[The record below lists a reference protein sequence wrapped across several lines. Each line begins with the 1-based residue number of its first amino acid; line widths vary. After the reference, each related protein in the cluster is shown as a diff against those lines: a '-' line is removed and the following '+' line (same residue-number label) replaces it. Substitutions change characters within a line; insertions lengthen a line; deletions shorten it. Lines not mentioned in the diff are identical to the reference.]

1 MKPLVSIVCIA
12 YNHEPY
18 IRECLESFVTQKV
31 NFPIEILVND
41 DCSKDNTALII
52 REYEQKYPDLFKCVY
67 QNENQYSKGV
77 QPWFDILFPMVQ
89 GKYIAL
95 CEGDDYWV
103 DPMKLQ
109 KQIEIL
115 EKDETLVGCYTDYYD
130 VDLDGKR
137 CYNGIHRATI
147 GRELNRISLRDFFT
161 YNVSYPTASVV
172 FRNNHAEEVIQK
184 VRHMKNPYL
193 GDWVLWIALHCF
205 GDFYYLDEITSAYR
219 FNPTSVTH
227 TQWVMDRVGRIKME
241 FDLQPRIADVL
252 PEEYADIAVDLR
264 NTKWAWLPLAKAYF
278 KNKQYVRMMGALI
291 VYFVK
296 NPRNI
301 GPVLSK
307 IWHKV
312 LKQLKK

>member
-147 GRELNRISLRDFFT
+147 GRELNRISLREFFT
-161 YNVSYPTASVV
+161 YNVAYPTASVV

-227 TQWVMDRVGRIKME
+227 TQWVKERVGRIKME

-291 VYFVK
+291 VYFLK

-301 GPVLSK
+301 RPLLAK

>member
-18 IRECLESFVTQKV
+18 IRECLESFVAQKV

-41 DCSKDNTALII
+41 DCSKDNTAVII
-52 REYEQKYPDLFKCVY
+52 REYEQKYPDIFRCVY
-67 QNENQYSKGV
+67 QKENQYSKGV
-77 QPWFDILFPMVQ
+77 HPWFDILFPMAQ

-95 CEGDDYWV
+95 CEGDDYWT

-109 KQIEIL
+109 KQINVL
-115 EKDETLVGCYTDYYD
+115 EKDETLVGCYTNYCH
-130 VDLDGKR
+130 VDSPGKKR
-137 CYNGIHRATI
+137 YEKSPSVMVGQKI
-147 GRELNRISLRDFFT
+147 GRISLRDFFDNNT
-161 YNVSYPTASVV
+161 AYPTASVV
-172 FRNNHAEEVIQK
+172 FRNDHAEEVQQK
-184 VRHMKNPYL
+184 TRHMKNPFL

-227 TQWVMDRVGRIKME
+227 TQWVKDRVGRIKME

-252 PEEYADIAVDLR
+252 PEEYADIAADLR
-264 NTKWAWLPLAKAYF
+264 NTKWGWLPLAKAYF

-296 NPRNI
+296 NPRAI
-301 GPVLSK
+301 FPLSK
-307 IWHKV
+307 KVWHK
-312 LKQLKK
+312 LLRKSKK

>member
-103 DPMKLQ
+103 NPMKLQ

>member
-18 IRECLESFVTQKV
+18 IRECLESFVAQKV
-31 NFPIEILVND
+31 DFPIEILVND

-67 QNENQYSKGV
+67 QKENQYSKGV

-130 VDLDGKR
+130 VDVDGKI

-184 VRHMKNPYL
+184 ARHMKNPYL

-205 GDFYYLDEITSAYR
+205 GDFYYIDEITSAYR

-227 TQWVMDRVGRIKME
+227 TQWVKHRVGRIKME

-252 PEEYADIAVDLR
+252 PEEYADIATDLR
-264 NTKWAWLPLAKAYF
+264 NTKWLWLPLAKAYF

-307 IWHKV
+307 VWHKV
-312 LKQLKK
+312 LKKLRK

>member
-1 MKPLVSIVCIA
+1 
-12 YNHEPY
+12 
-18 IRECLESFVTQKV
+18 
-31 NFPIEILVND
+31 
-41 DCSKDNTALII
+41 
-52 REYEQKYPDLFKCVY
+52 
-67 QNENQYSKGV
+67 
-77 QPWFDILFPMVQ
+77 MVQ

-147 GRELNRISLRDFFT
+147 GRELNRISLREFFT
-161 YNVSYPTASVV
+161 YNVAYPTASVV

-227 TQWVMDRVGRIKME
+227 TQWVKERVGRIKME